1 MLMELKKY
9 CEEKEPRG
17 VVLLTGEW
25 GCGKT
30 YFIEH
35 DLQDAIKEKAAILRV
50 SLFGITSQDEVSN
63 AIKQTWLNERIKGK
77 KWGEITRIVKNGLGN
92 IAGKGWLP
100 EEVEDIVSID
110 VKTLIFDTH
119 KMKNKKV
126 VLVFDDLE
134 RCTMNSAVVL
144 GMINDYSEKEKY
156 PIIIVANESKI
167 KDSEDEI
174 SYYNIKEKV
183 VSRTIE
189 YVPDYRS
196 LVDSIIENTITNSEY
211 RFFLKNHSKKIQEIF
226 APESIT
232 ESSGDRAHNLRSL
245 KSALIG
251 FDRIY
256 DFLWKK
262 GISNI
267 DSFFDAFLQYV
278 LAYKMGRTKVSE
290 IRELYPKF
298 RVGYMMNSTIQWIEK
313 GVWDEDALLKECENI
328 RVKNN
333 SYDLEQNLA
342 FNSILDL
349 NQEITEQEFE
359 KYLNRAYAGELYAD
373 GYVLFVENSS
383 LFRQCGYKFPEINW
397 AKVEEGIRKQVEI
410 IINNYGLDS
419 ILMHDISDGNREYLT
434 QKEKNVYELICREFA
449 LDNLRSRINQ
459 KIYVQQM
466 EKPGD
471 FYLKDL
477 KMNVFDEN
485 VAAST
490 FEGFKRADNREK
502 NSFIEIFRECW
513 ENNKQ
518 NKEFDK
524 ECSKIGLEK
533 LSEQL
538 QGLLAETVNRQTAY
552 HINSLLSVVE
562 QLKDSDTCRR

>member
-251 FDRIY
+251 FDRI
-256 DFLWKK
+256 
-262 GISNI
+262 
-267 DSFFDAFLQYV
+267 
-278 LAYKMGRTKVSE
+278 
-290 IRELYPKF
+290 
-298 RVGYMMNSTIQWIEK
+298 
-313 GVWDEDALLKECENI
+313 
-328 RVKNN
+328 
-333 SYDLEQNLA
+333 
-342 FNSILDL
+342 
-349 NQEITEQEFE
+349 
-359 KYLNRAYAGELYAD
+359 
-373 GYVLFVENSS
+373 
-383 LFRQCGYKFPEINW
+383 
-397 AKVEEGIRKQVEI
+397 
-410 IINNYGLDS
+410 
-419 ILMHDISDGNREYLT
+419 
-434 QKEKNVYELICREFA
+434 
-449 LDNLRSRINQ
+449 
-459 KIYVQQM
+459 
-466 EKPGD
+466 
-471 FYLKDL
+471 
-477 KMNVFDEN
+477 
-485 VAAST
+485 
-490 FEGFKRADNREK
+490 
-502 NSFIEIFRECW
+502 
-513 ENNKQ
+513 
-518 NKEFDK
+518 
-524 ECSKIGLEK
+524 
-533 LSEQL
+533 
-538 QGLLAETVNRQTAY
+538 
-552 HINSLLSVVE
+552 SVIPY
-562 QLKDSDTCRR
+562 